1 MANTLSQ
8 DLDFDIF
15 NDVDETGNDLE
26 ATDAPAEEL
35 ETDTS
40 SEWDVVDEVLDEAPA
55 ESSESDE
62 VTEDVQ
68 DTESEEEVDI
78 DQLVADILWDAT
90 DIDDKVEDIKDEAQ
104 TSWNEELLG
113 MIDEL
118 QTLLA
123 EKNQKIEELTKKDE
137 ITSWRLMDTYWD
149 AENYSFYRP
158 TIEKLESNP
167 QLMMLIKNW
176 DSSNEKAQERV
187 VSILADLISEK
198 TGEDVSSLINSSQK
212 NSVSNALTSVD
223 WGGVV
228 WTPSAPIEEEKD
240 YNYDQSLN
248 ELF

>member
-15 NDVDETGNDLE
+15 NDWEDTTMEETTE
-26 ATDAPAEEL
+26 APAEEL
-35 ETDTS
+35 ETTDTS
-40 SEWDVVDEVLDEAPA
+40 DQDVVDEVLDEWEPA
-55 ESSESDE
+55 AET
-62 VTEDVQ
+62 TEDVQ
-68 DTESEEEVDI
+68 EPEAEEEEIDI

-90 DIDDKVEDIKDEAQ
+90 NIDDKVEDIKDEAQ
-104 TSWNEELLG
+104 SSWNEELLG

-137 ITSWRLMDTYWD
+137 ITSGRLMDTYWD
-149 AENYSFYRP
+149 AENYSFYKP

-176 DSSNEKAQERV
+176 DSTNEKSQERV

-198 TGEDVSSLINSSQK
+198 TGEDVSNLINSNQK
-212 NSVSNALTSVD
+212 KSVSNALTNVD
-223 WGGVV
+223 WGWEV
-228 WTPSAPIEEEKD
+228 WNPTPQEEEKD
-240 YNYDQSLN
+240 YNRDQSLS